1 MPALK
6 TFGLPAPENLIQSV
20 QRPIDVMSVYAM
32 A

>member
-6 TFGLPAPENLIQSV
+6 TLAYRAGNFDPPV